1 MPVNMNAIWVLDIVI
16 ALGMIFTTI
25 AVLALGRKLGKF
37 SKNLSAT
44 IVDVQKQA
52 DDLKSEAV
60 RLMQSTQVSEQHFDQ
75 LARQLTKLTAS
86 ADMAVRA
93 LPAAASHRDS
103 GLLPRMMGTAISAV
117 SAYKIFKSIFLRR
130 KS

>member
-1 MPVNMNAIWVLDIVI
+1 
-16 ALGMIFTTI
+16 MISAAI
-25 AVLALGRKLGKF
+25 AVLVLGRKLGEF
-37 SKNLSAT
+37 SKSFSAT
-44 IVDVQKQA
+44 MGDVEKQA

-75 LARQLTKLTAS
+75 LTKQLTKLTAS
-86 ADMAVRA
+86 ADMVVRA
-93 LPAAASHRDS
+93 LPATASGRDS
-103 GLLPRMMGTAISAV
+103 GLLPRMMGTAISVV

>member
-16 ALGMIFTTI
+16 VLGMIFTTI

>member
-1 MPVNMNAIWVLDIVI
+1 MNTTAIWVLDIVI
-16 ALGMIFTTI
+16 TLGMISAAI
-25 AVLALGRKLGKF
+25 AALVLGRKVAQC
-37 SKNLSAT
+37 SRNLSGAMA
-44 IVDVQKQA
+44 DVRKHA

-75 LARQLTKLTAS
+75 LARQLTKLTTS

-93 LPAAASHRDS
+93 LPAAASGRDS
-103 GLLPRMMGTAISAV
+103 GLLPRTITAVVRVV
-117 SAYKIFKSIFLRR
+117 SAYKFFKFIFLRR

>member
-1 MPVNMNAIWVLDIVI
+1 MPVNMTAIWVLDIVI
-16 ALGMIFTTI
+16 ALTMIFTTI
-25 AVLALGRKLGKF
+25 AVLVLGRKLGEF
-37 SKNLSAT
+37 SKSLSAT

-86 ADMAVRA
+86 ADIAVRA
-93 LPAAASHRDS
+93 LPAAASGRDS
-103 GLLPRMMGTAISAV
+103 SRLPRMMGTAISAV

>member
-1 MPVNMNAIWVLDIVI
+1 MNMNAIWVLDIVI
-16 ALGMIFTTI
+16 SLGMIFTTI
-25 AVLALGRKLGKF
+25 AVLALGRKLGEF
-37 SKNLSAT
+37 SKSLSAT

-93 LPAAASHRDS
+93 LPAAASGRDS

>member
-25 AVLALGRKLGKF
+25 AVLALGRKLGEF
-37 SKNLSAT
+37 SKSFSAT

>member
-86 ADMAVRA
+86 TDMAVRA
-93 LPAAASHRDS
+93 LPAAASRRDS

>member
-1 MPVNMNAIWVLDIVI
+1 LPVNMAAIWVLDIVI
-16 ALGMIFTTI
+16 ALGMISTAI
-25 AVLALGRKLGKF
+25 AVLTLGHKLGEF
-37 SKNLSAT
+37 SKSLSGT
-44 IVDVQKQA
+44 MVDVQKQA

-75 LARQLTKLTAS
+75 LTRQLTKLTAS

-93 LPAAASHRDS
+93 LPAAASGRDS
-103 GLLPRMMGTAISAV
+103 GLLPRMISTAVRVV

-130 KS
+130 RS

>member
-103 GLLPRMMGTAISAV
+103 GLLPRMMGTAISVV

>member
-1 MPVNMNAIWVLDIVI
+1 MPVNMTAIWVLDIVI
-16 ALGMIFTTI
+16 ALAMISTAI
-25 AVLALGRKLGKF
+25 AILVLGRKLGEF
-37 SKNLSAT
+37 SKSLSAT

-75 LARQLTKLTAS
+75 LARQLAKLTAS
-86 ADMAVRA
+86 ADIAVRA
-93 LPAAASHRDS
+93 LPAAASGRDS
-103 GLLPRMMGTAISAV
+103 SRLPRMMGTAISAV

>member
-25 AVLALGRKLGKF
+25 AVLALGRKLGEF
-37 SKNLSAT
+37 SKSLSAT

-93 LPAAASHRDS
+93 LPAAASGRDS
-103 GLLPRMMGTAISAV
+103 SLVPRMMGTAISAV

>member
-1 MPVNMNAIWVLDIVI
+1 MNAIWVLDIVI

-25 AVLALGRKLGKF
+25 AVLALGRKLGEF
-37 SKNLSAT
+37 SKSLSAT

-93 LPAAASHRDS
+93 LPAAASGRDS
-103 GLLPRMMGTAISAV
+103 SLVPRMMGTAISAV

>member
-60 RLMQSTQVSEQHFDQ
+60 RLMQSTQVSEQHFDR

-86 ADMAVRA
+86 ADTC
-93 LPAAASHRDS
+93 LLYTSPSPRD
-103 GLLPRMMGTAISAV
+103 
-117 SAYKIFKSIFLRR
+117 
-130 KS
+130 

>member
-16 ALGMIFTTI
+16 VLGMISAAI
-25 AVLALGRKLGKF
+25 VVLILGRKLGEF
-37 SKNLSAT
+37 SKSFSAT
-44 IVDVQKQA
+44 MVDMQEQA

-75 LARQLTKLTAS
+75 LTRQLTKLTAS
-86 ADMAVRA
+86 AG
-93 LPAAASHRDS
+93 RDG
-103 GLLPRMMGTAISAV
+103 GLLPRMLGTAISVV
-117 SAYKIFKSIFLRR
+117 SAYRIFKSIFLRR